1 MEVAQHMNT
10 PIASESITV
19 GRMVWLDSLRLI
31 AGCSIVG
38 LHASSDPNGLPF
50 PEFEAAQRVVPV
62 LFRAIVYIA
71 RTELFLLISLFLL
84 CLSLDK
90 RPRGYWETIRE
101 QARRLLIPFIF
112 WTIFYAFYRLIK
124 ANYFGYEDAIWAE
137 LATGWQ
143 WARYLVLGSVQYH
156 MHFLPTLFGMIL
168 MYPLFLLG
176 IRNPWLG
183 LLVFLCLFVKREADV
198 WMWTN
203 LQGMDGFPYLVRA
216 VKILTYG
223 GYGMVAGS
231 FLGLIN
237 QGMTIKRLQE
247 WVFFALVSGIF
258 LFGIKLIY
266 SYKVVVSGNW
276 QYNYTPAFW
285 ADFLMPIVLFLGCMA
300 AALCRWP
307 SVISRLAPFSF
318 GIYLI
323 HPVFLDAFEILL
335 WKSDVLPATYVFLK
349 FFGALSATGFAVWAI
364 KGIPFLAWTV
374 GLGPLPLARK
384 TTLRTASSWPQ
395 TLKLRKKETQ

>member
-1 MEVAQHMNT
+1 MKVEHHMNT
-10 PIASESITV
+10 QMTSENITS

-50 PEFEAAQRVVPV
+50 PEFETAQRVVPV
-62 LFRAIVYIA
+62 IFRAIVYVA
-71 RTELFLLISLFLL
+71 RTELFLMISLFLL
-84 CLSLDK
+84 CMSLDK
-90 RPRGYWETIRE
+90 RPRSYGATIRE
-101 QARRLLIPFIF
+101 QARRLLVPFLF
-112 WTIFYAFYRLIK
+112 WTVFYAFYRLIK

-143 WARYLVLGSVQYH
+143 WARYMLLGSVQYH
-156 MHFLPTLFGMIL
+156 MHFLPTLFGLIL
-168 MYPLFLLG
+168 MYPLFLFG
-176 IRNPWLG
+176 VRNPWLG
-183 LLVFLCLFVKREADV
+183 LLVILCLFVKREADV
-198 WMWTN
+198 WMWAN

-231 FLGLIN
+231 FLGLIK
-237 QGMTIKRLQE
+237 QKMTKERLQE
-247 WVFFALVSGIF
+247 WLFFAMISGVL

-285 ADFLMPIVLFLGCMA
+285 ADFLMPIVLFLACMA
-300 AALCRWP
+300 AALKHWP
-307 SVISRLAPFSF
+307 AVISRLAPFSF

-323 HPVFLDAFEILL
+323 HPVFLDGLEIFL
-335 WKSDVLPATYVFLK
+335 WNSDVNPATYVLTKFL
-349 FFGALSATGFAVWAI
+349 GALAATSISVWLI
-364 KGIPFLAWTV
+364 GKIPLFAWTV
-374 GLGPLPLARK
+374 GLGPLPFIRK
-384 TTLRTASSWPQ
+384 GKPRLTV
-395 TLKLRKKETQ
+395 